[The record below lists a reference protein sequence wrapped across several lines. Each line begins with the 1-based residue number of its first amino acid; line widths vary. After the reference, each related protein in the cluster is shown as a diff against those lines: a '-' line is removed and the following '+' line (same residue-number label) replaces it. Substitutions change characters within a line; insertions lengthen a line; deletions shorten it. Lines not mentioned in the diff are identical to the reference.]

1 MNVAHVPTVAH
12 MQTYHSNLRRSL
24 TSNSITVAA
33 GLQVLVLVVLT
44 RLALDTS
51 STDSKATTV
60 VESVEI

>member
-24 TSNSITVAA
+24 TSNSTTAVA
-33 GLQVLVLVVLT
+33 GLLVLGLAVLT

-51 STDSKATTV
+51 STDSKVTTV
-60 VESVEI
+60 AESVEI